1 MSRDPS
7 DPQGNLNEKSIAQ
20 LRDCLSLLAPP
31 LRLAKIAAIAA
42 TDGLEK
48 NIPETTARLTGGEY
62 FKLSDTKSFESDL
75 ATISNHIPTAMC

>member
-1 MSRDPS
+1 MSRDPN
-7 DPQGNLNEKSIAQ
+7 DPQVNLNEKPIAQ

-48 NIPETTARLTGGEY
+48 NIPE
-62 FKLSDTKSFESDL
+62 
-75 ATISNHIPTAMC
+75 